1 MKLKINN
8 KKFDFFND
16 LTITLS
22 YASIASTFSFS
33 GFFAPENRDR
43 KGLFKPFTY
52 QKVEVL
58 DENDK
63 RLMTGRILNHGFTDS
78 SVKAL
83 TSISGYSLPGVLEDC
98 PIPLSLYPLQFDGK
112 SLKEITEGLIA
123 PFGLNL
129 VISSLV
135 AEAADKVYEKTEATD
150 GQSIK
155 SYLDELA
162 AQRNIVLSHTD
173 RGFLLFTRARANVK
187 PIAKFIGG
195 IPGVKMTLST
205 DGQRMHNEI
214 TVQKQTD
221 IQNDNAGEE
230 TVSNPF
236 VSIFRPTTQEQSSGD
251 DIDTAQAIKNAL
263 SDELR
268 GIVLTIETDRWTWN
282 DDGKVTMRPNNI
294 ITVHNHDLHL
304 YRFTSFFVE
313 SITFTDDGKKKK
325 AFLTCVIPE
334 VYNSQ
339 TPVNIFN
346 IPNLHDK
353 TR

>member
-8 KKFDFFND
+8 KVFDFFNN
-16 LTITLS
+16 LSITLT
-22 YASIASTFSFS
+22 YASIGSTFSFS

-43 KGLFKPFTY
+43 RGLFKPFTY
-52 QKVEVL
+52 QRVEIL
-58 DENDK
+58 DENNE
-63 RLMTGRILNHGFTDS
+63 RLITGRILNHGFTDS
-78 SVKAL
+78 SVKSL

-135 AEAADKVYEKTEATD
+135 TAEADKVYEKTEANEK
-150 GQSIK
+150 QSIK

-173 RGFLLFTRARANVK
+173 GGSLLFTRAKTNVK
-187 PIAKFIGG
+187 PIAKFVGN
-195 IPGVKMTLST
+195 IPGVKMTLSA

-214 TVQKQTD
+214 TVQKQAD

-236 VSIFRPTTQEQSSGD
+236 VSIFRPTTQEQNSGD
-251 DIDTAQAIKNAL
+251 DIDTSQAVKNAL
-263 SDELR
+263 SAELKA
-268 GIVLTIETDRWTWN
+268 IVLTIETDRWTWN

-313 SITFTDDGKKKK
+313 SITFTQDGKNQK

-334 VYNSQ
+334 VYNSE

-353 TR
+353 SR

>member
-1 MKLKINN
+1 MKLKIGN
-8 KKFDFFND
+8 KKFDLFND
-16 LTITLS
+16 LSITLS
-22 YASIASTFSFS
+22 YNSIASTFSFS

-52 QKVEVL
+52 QRVEVL
-58 DENDK
+58 DENDE
-63 RLMTGRILNHGFTDS
+63 RLLTGQILDHGFTDS
-78 SVKAL
+78 GVKAL
-83 TSISGYSLPGVLEDC
+83 TSIGGYSLPGVLEDC

-112 SLKEITEGLIA
+112 SLKEITEGIIA

-129 VISSLV
+129 VISSSV
-135 AEAADKVYEKTEATD
+135 ADAADEIYEKTEATEK
-150 GQSIK
+150 QSIK
-155 SYLDELA
+155 SFLDELA
-162 AQRNIVLSHTD
+162 AQKNIVLSHTD
-173 RGFLLFTRARANVK
+173 GGSLLFTRAKTNVK

-195 IPGVKMTLST
+195 IHGVKMTLST
-205 DGQRMHNEI
+205 DGQRMHSEI
-214 TVQKQTD
+214 TVQKQAD
-221 IQNDNAGEE
+221 IQNDNAGEQ

-236 VSIFRPTTQEQSSGD
+236 VNIFRPTTQEQSSGD
-251 DIDTAQAIKNAL
+251 DVDTAQAVKNAL
-263 SDELR
+263 SGELKA
-268 GIVLTIETDRWTWN
+268 IVLKIETDRWTWN

-313 SITFTDDGKKKK
+313 SITFTDDGQKRR

-346 IPNLHDK
+346 IPILHDK